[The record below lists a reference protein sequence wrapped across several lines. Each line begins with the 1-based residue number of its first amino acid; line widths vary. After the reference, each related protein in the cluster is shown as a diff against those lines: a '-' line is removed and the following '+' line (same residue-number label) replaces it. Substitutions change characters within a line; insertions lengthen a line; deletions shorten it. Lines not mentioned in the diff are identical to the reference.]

1 MIRTTANGA
10 TPRRPWRLATSHPTG
25 GLRTGTV
32 GRTVRA
38 LTFNI
43 RHGVGL
49 DGVHDLDRV
58 ARVIEGAA
66 ADLVALQEVDRHLS
80 PRSGYLD
87 QADWLARR
95 LDMDMAYGPV
105 VDLGPA
111 ALPFAPGRAGRRP
124 RRGAAAVRDRPVVR
138 APLRE
143 PRNLLLTRPRG
154 GEQRGLLGAVV
165 DVDGRAVRVF
175 CTHLQHRSRTERLA
189 QATQIAESLAGGAG
203 PVVVMGDLNA
213 RPGDAEIAPL
223 TEVLDD
229 AWAVAGQ
236 GAGFTFDAATPHA
249 RIDYILTSADLAGP
263 QRRSA
268 PDGRLRPPAPWSPS
282 WSSTPIGS
290 GG

>member
-1 MIRTTANGA
+1 
-10 TPRRPWRLATSHPTG
+10 
-25 GLRTGTV
+25 
-32 GRTVRA
+32 VRA

-58 ARVIEGAA
+58 ARVIEGAE
-66 ADLVALQEVDRHLS
+66 ADLAALQEVDRHLS

-105 VDLGPA
+105 VDLGPST
-111 ALPFAPGRAGRRP
+111 LPPAPTDARAGRP
-124 RRGAAAVRDRPVVR
+124 DGARRQYGIALLSR
-138 APLRE
+138 APLHDA
-143 PRNLLLTRPRG
+143 RNLLLTRPRG

-175 CTHLQHRSRTERLA
+175 CTHLQHRSRSERLA
-189 QATQIAESLAGGAG
+189 QATQIAGSLSGGAG
-203 PVVVMGDLNA
+203 PVVLMGDLNA
-213 RPGDAEIAPL
+213 RPGDPEIAPL

-229 AWAVAGQ
+229 VWVVAGD

-249 RIDYILTSADLAGP
+249 RIDYILTSADLAA
-263 QRRSA
+263 RSA
-268 PDGRLRPPAPWSPS
+268 TVLPTDASDHLAVVAELELDAVGPGGREAQRIGRSAGTARGDLLPGADHRVPGWRPSC
-282 WSSTPIGS
+282 
-290 GG
+290 

>member
-1 MIRTTANGA
+1 
-10 TPRRPWRLATSHPTG
+10 
-25 GLRTGTV
+25 
-32 GRTVRA
+32 VRA

-87 QADWLARR
+87 QAAWLAGR

-105 VDLGPA
+105 VDLGPS
-111 ALPFAPGRAGRRP
+111 ALPPDPPTAATGGSEGARRQY
-124 RRGAAAVRDRPVVR
+124 GIALLSR

-143 PRNLLLTRPRG
+143 PHNLLLTRPRG

-165 DVDGRAVRVF
+165 DVDGRVVRVF

-189 QATQIAESLAGGAG
+189 QATQIAKSLAAGAG

-213 RPGDAEIAPL
+213 RPGDPEIAPL
-223 TEVLDD
+223 TDVLDD
-229 AWAVAGQ
+229 AWAVAGN

-249 RIDYILTSADLAGP
+249 RIDYILTSADLEA
-263 QRRSA
+263 RSA
-268 PDGRLRPPAPWSPS
+268 AVLPS
-282 WSSTPIGS
+282 NASDHLAVLAELGLDHVGPGS
-290 GG
+290 